1 MNIFLKKLLRGKVVT
16 LLTVLLLAAAIA
28 LLSIGFSAW
37 YGTRAQLEQVGGR
50 YTTIAVPVPENFRTS
65 IFYKNGSDVMI
76 PLTQQ
81 EQGYPG
87 LLAEDF
93 RGFLTAHVAGCST
106 LSCYDV
112 GVYKNA
118 DFDVYG
124 TAMAVAAAKCV
135 SVRDISTSYE
145 RTKRLEDGTAVETK
159 FLDRSY
165 FVEFSLEEMV
175 CRHPAYSELPEAEII
190 EFASAIYT
198 AEKTI
203 PFEVGKTY
211 LLFGDVC
218 GPLSHRTLYGWEFI
232 APESSALVV
241 DQTSDSGMTPPRTGN
256 MLFYWQNIETDS
268 ESGVTEKYRC
278 LDEDSLPFYAEYTG
292 NWRDFLN
299 TQVGEIWRETLIPLC
314 QINHESAAIVLTDN
328 MESLYQFNTGT
339 ASLVE
344 GRHFEAAEYANGEA
358 VCLVSAAYANK
369 NNLSVGDVINL
380 DFYQS
385 QLKYRRFLESPILIH
400 GPCRPDNRL
409 GVQKDYKIVG
419 IYTAPEFEYGQHSFQ
434 GDTIFVP
441 KNSVPNSSLYEDPHR
456 ALLYSVI
463 LENGKAEEFEEYL
476 ASMDCGGMFEYFDQ
490 GYNLLR
496 DTYTVIESNALR
508 LLALGAA
515 AFLLSAALFVFLN
528 LRRMAPTVQGMRLIG
543 VKSVMVWREL
553 TAALAVSAVGSAV
566 LGGLLGAAVYGLVA
580 EKAVSPSI
588 TLHPGSL
595 ALCAGAAAA
604 VLVAVSALCVLPVS
618 YQNLMQT
625 PKAGKK

>member
-1 MNIFLKKLLRGKVVT
+1 MNIFLKKLLRGKGVT

-50 YTTIAVPVPENFRTS
+50 YTTIAVPVPGKFRTY
-65 IFYKNGSDVMI
+65 IFNEDSAGVLK
-76 PLTQQ
+76 PLTEHKQN
-81 EQGYPG
+81 YPG

-135 SVRDISTSYE
+135 SVRDISGLLE
-145 RTKRLEDGTAVETK
+145 WTKHLEDGTAVEIK
-159 FLDRSY
+159 SLNCAY
-165 FVEFSLEEMV
+165 FVEFSVEEMV
-175 CRHPAYSELPEAEII
+175 SRHPAYSELPEVEVI

-218 GPLSHRTLYGWEFI
+218 GPLSHRTPYGWEFI
-232 APESSALVV
+232 APESSVLVV
-241 DQTSDSGMTPPRTGN
+241 DQTPDSGQVPRTGN
-256 MLFYWQNIETDS
+256 MLFYWQDIEIDM

-278 LDEDSLPFYAEYTG
+278 LDEDSLPFYVEYTG

-299 TQVGEIWRETLIPLC
+299 TQEGEIWGKTLIPLC

-328 MESLYQFNTGT
+328 IESLYQFNTDT

-344 GRHFEAAEYANGEA
+344 ERYFEAAEYANGEA

-385 QLKYRRFLESPILIH
+385 QLEYRIFLESPILIH

-441 KNSVPNSSLYEDPHR
+441 KNSVPNSSLYENPHR

-463 LENGKAEEFEEYL
+463 LENGKAEEFEKYL
-476 ASMDCGGMFEYFDQ
+476 ASMDCGDMFEYFDQ

-496 DTYTVIESNALR
+496 DTYVVIESNALR
-508 LLALGAA
+508 LLALGAV
-515 AFLLSAALFVFLN
+515 AFLLSAALFVFLS
-528 LRRMAPTVQGMRLIG
+528 LRRMAPTVRGMRLIG